1 MLVCRPR
8 SRSITSILINYLR
21 GRDASTA
28 LSMTLSYWHLRPMLT
43 ILQKEFNAFLNSPVA
58 YVVLGVFLIATGLF
72 VWVFPDSS
80 VLDYGYA
87 DLQTLFNLAPWIFL
101 FLIPALTM
109 RTFAEEKKA
118 GTIELLLTRPLTD
131 GQIIGGKYLACLLLA
146 LLALV
151 PTLLYYYS
159 VYKLGSPEGNIDSA
173 ATVGSYLGL
182 ALLAAVF
189 AAIGILA
196 SALTRDQIIAF
207 LVAVVGC
214 FLVYSGFDSLAS
226 VLQGSSAY
234 YVSQLGIA
242 AHYRDL
248 SKGLVDSRDLVYF
261 FSVVAVALQA
271 TRLALRS
278 RNW

>member
-1 MLVCRPR
+1 
-8 SRSITSILINYLR
+8 
-21 GRDASTA
+21 
-28 LSMTLSYWHLRPMLT
+28 MLT

-101 FLIPALTM
+101 FLIPAITM

-131 GQIIGGKYLACLLLA
+131 GQIIGGKYLACFLLA
-146 LLALV
+146 LLALI
-151 PTLLYYYS
+151 PTLLYYFS

-214 FLVYSGFDSLAS
+214 FLIYSGFDSLAS
-226 VLQGSSAY
+226 VLEGSSAY

-248 SKGLVDSRDLVYF
+248 SKGLIDSRDLVYF

-271 TRLALRS
+271 TRLVLRS

>member
-1 MLVCRPR
+1 MYA
-8 SRSITSILINYLR
+8 ILR
-21 GRDASTA
+21 
-28 LSMTLSYWHLRPMLT
+28 
-43 ILQKEFNAFLNSPVA
+43 KEFNAFLSSPVA
-58 YVVLGVFLIATGLF
+58 YVVIGVFLVATGLF

-87 DLQTLFNLAPWIFL
+87 DLQTLFNMAPWIFL
-101 FLIPALTM
+101 FLIPAITM

-131 GQIIGGKYLACLLLA
+131 TQIIGGKYLACLLLA

-159 VYKLGSPEGNIDSA
+159 VYQLGAPKGNIDSA

-189 AAIGILA
+189 AAIGVFA
-196 SALTRDQIIAF
+196 SAITRDQIIAF

-226 VLQGSSAY
+226 VFDGSVAY
-234 YVSQLGIA
+234 YIGQLGIA

-248 SKGLVDSRDLVYF
+248 SKGLIDSRDLLYF
-261 FSVVAVALQA
+261 LSLIVGLLLG
-271 TRLALRS
+271 TRLVLQS

>member
-1 MLVCRPR
+1 
-8 SRSITSILINYLR
+8 
-21 GRDASTA
+21 
-28 LSMTLSYWHLRPMLT
+28 MTDKKMLT

-196 SALTRDQIIAF
+196 SALTRDQVIAF

-226 VLQGSSAY
+226 VLQGSAAY

-248 SKGLVDSRDLVYF
+248 SKGLIDSRDLVYF

>member
-1 MLVCRPR
+1 
-8 SRSITSILINYLR
+8 
-21 GRDASTA
+21 
-28 LSMTLSYWHLRPMLT
+28 MLT

-101 FLIPALTM
+101 FLIMALTM

-159 VYKLGSPEGNIDSA
+159 VYQLGSPEGNIDSA

-261 FSVVAVALQA
+261 FSVVAVTLQA
-271 TRLALRS
+271 TRLTLRS

>member
-1 MLVCRPR
+1 
-8 SRSITSILINYLR
+8 
-21 GRDASTA
+21 
-28 LSMTLSYWHLRPMLT
+28 MLT

-72 VWVFPDSS
+72 VWIFPDSS

-87 DLQTLFNLAPWIFL
+87 DLQMLFSLAPWIFL
-101 FLIPALTM
+101 FLIPAITM

-131 GQIIGGKYLACLLLA
+131 GQIIGGKYLACFLLA
-146 LLALV
+146 LLALI
-151 PTLLYYYS
+151 PTLLYYFS

-214 FLVYSGFDSLAS
+214 FLIYSGFDSLAS

-248 SKGLVDSRDLVYF
+248 SKGLIDSRDLIYF

-271 TRLALRS
+271 TRLVLRS

>member
-1 MLVCRPR
+1 
-8 SRSITSILINYLR
+8 
-21 GRDASTA
+21 
-28 LSMTLSYWHLRPMLT
+28 MLT

-87 DLQTLFNLAPWIFL
+87 DLQTLFSLAPWIFL
-101 FLIPALTM
+101 FLIPAITM

-131 GQIIGGKYLACLLLA
+131 GQIIGGKYLACFLLA

-159 VYKLGSPEGNIDSA
+159 VYKLGNPEGNIDSA

-189 AAIGILA
+189 AAIGVLA

-226 VLQGSSAY
+226 VLEGSPAY

-261 FSVVAVALQA
+261 SSVVAVALQA
-271 TRLALRS
+271 TRLVLRS

>member
-1 MLVCRPR
+1 MFA
-8 SRSITSILINYLR
+8 ILR
-21 GRDASTA
+21 
-28 LSMTLSYWHLRPMLT
+28 
-43 ILQKEFNAFLNSPVA
+43 KEFNAFLSSPVA
-58 YVVLGVFLIATGLF
+58 YVVLGVFLVATGLF

-87 DLQTLFNLAPWIFL
+87 DLQTLFNIAPWIFL
-101 FLIPALTM
+101 FLIPAITM

-131 GQIIGGKYLACLLLA
+131 GQILGGKYLACLLLA
-146 LLALV
+146 LLALL

-159 VYKLGSPEGNIDSA
+159 VYQLGNPEGNIDSA

-182 ALLAAVF
+182 ALLAGVFVAMGVF
-189 AAIGILA
+189 ASAI
-196 SALTRDQIIAF
+196 TRDQIIAF

-226 VLQGSSAY
+226 VFEGSPAY
-234 YVSQLGIA
+234 YISQLGIA
-242 AHYRDL
+242 AHYRDI
-248 SKGLVDSRDLVYF
+248 SKGLIDSRDLTYF
-261 FSVVAVALQA
+261 FSLIAGLLLA
-271 TRLALRS
+271 TRLVLQS

>member
-1 MLVCRPR
+1 MY
-8 SRSITSILINYLR
+8 SILR
-21 GRDASTA
+21 
-28 LSMTLSYWHLRPMLT
+28 
-43 ILQKEFNAFLNSPVA
+43 KEFNAFLSSPVA
-58 YVVLGVFLIATGLF
+58 YVVIGVFLVATGLF

-87 DLQTLFNLAPWIFL
+87 DLQTLFNTAPWIFL
-101 FLIPALTM
+101 FLIPAITM

-159 VYKLGSPEGNIDSA
+159 VYQLGNPEGNIDSA

-182 ALLAAVF
+182 GLLAAVF
-189 AAIGILA
+189 AAIGIFA
-196 SALTRDQIIAF
+196 SAITRDQIIAF

-214 FLVYSGFDSLAS
+214 FLVYTGFDSLAS
-226 VLQGSSAY
+226 VFEGSTAY
-234 YVSQLGIA
+234 YISQLGIA

-248 SKGLVDSRDLVYF
+248 SKGLIDSRDLLYF
-261 FSVVAVALQA
+261 VSVIVAMLWA

>member
-1 MLVCRPR
+1 
-8 SRSITSILINYLR
+8 
-21 GRDASTA
+21 
-28 LSMTLSYWHLRPMLT
+28 MLT

-87 DLQTLFNLAPWIFL
+87 DLQTLFSLAPWIFL
-101 FLIPALTM
+101 FLIPAITM

-131 GQIIGGKYLACLLLA
+131 GQIIGGKYLACFLLA

-159 VYKLGSPEGNIDSA
+159 VYKLGSPAGNIDSA

-182 ALLAAVF
+182 TLLAAVF
-189 AAIGILA
+189 AAIGVLA

-214 FLVYSGFDSLAS
+214 FMVYSGFDSLAA
-226 VLQGSSAY
+226 VLEGSAAY

-261 FSVVAVALQA
+261 FSVIAVALQA

>member
-1 MLVCRPR
+1 
-8 SRSITSILINYLR
+8 
-21 GRDASTA
+21 
-28 LSMTLSYWHLRPMLT
+28 MLT
-43 ILQKEFNAFLNSPVA
+43 ILNKEFNAFLNSPVA

-159 VYKLGSPEGNIDSA
+159 VYQLGSPAGNIDSA

-248 SKGLVDSRDLVYF
+248 SKGLVDSRDLIYF
-261 FSVVAVALQA
+261 FSVVAVALLA

>member
-1 MLVCRPR
+1 M
-8 SRSITSILINYLR
+8 
-21 GRDASTA
+21 
-28 LSMTLSYWHLRPMLT
+28 
-43 ILQKEFNAFLNSPVA
+43 A

-72 VWVFPDSS
+72 VRVFPDSS

-189 AAIGILA
+189 AAIGVLA

-226 VLQGSSAY
+226 VLQGNSAY

-248 SKGLVDSRDLVYF
+248 SKGLIDSRDLIYF
-261 FSVVAVALQA
+261 FSVVAVALLA

>member
-1 MLVCRPR
+1 
-8 SRSITSILINYLR
+8 
-21 GRDASTA
+21 
-28 LSMTLSYWHLRPMLT
+28 
-43 ILQKEFNAFLNSPVA
+43 
-58 YVVLGVFLIATGLF
+58 
-72 VWVFPDSS
+72 
-80 VLDYGYA
+80 
-87 DLQTLFNLAPWIFL
+87 
-101 FLIPALTM
+101 M

-146 LLALV
+146 LLALI
-151 PTLLYYYS
+151 PTLLYYFS

-207 LVAVVGC
+207 LIAVVGC
-214 FLVYSGFDSLAS
+214 FLIYSGFDSLAS

-261 FSVVAVALQA
+261 FSVVAITLQA
-271 TRLALRS
+271 TRLVLRS

>member
-1 MLVCRPR
+1 
-8 SRSITSILINYLR
+8 
-21 GRDASTA
+21 
-28 LSMTLSYWHLRPMLT
+28 MLT

-58 YVVLGVFLIATGLF
+58 YVVLGVFLVATGLF

-101 FLIPALTM
+101 FLIPAITM

-234 YVSQLGIA
+234 YVGQLGIA

-271 TRLALRS
+271 TRLVLRS

>member
-1 MLVCRPR
+1 
-8 SRSITSILINYLR
+8 
-21 GRDASTA
+21 
-28 LSMTLSYWHLRPMLT
+28 MLT

-159 VYKLGSPEGNIDSA
+159 VYQLGSPEGNVDSA

-189 AAIGILA
+189 AAIGVLA

-226 VLQGSSAY
+226 VLQGSAAY

>member
-1 MLVCRPR
+1 
-8 SRSITSILINYLR
+8 
-21 GRDASTA
+21 
-28 LSMTLSYWHLRPMLT
+28 MLT
-43 ILQKEFNAFLNSPVA
+43 ILRKEFNAFLNSPVA

-101 FLIPALTM
+101 FLIPAITM

-131 GQIIGGKYLACLLLA
+131 GQIIGGKYLACFLLA
-146 LLALV
+146 LVALV
-151 PTLLYYYS
+151 PTLLYYFS

-214 FLVYSGFDSLAS
+214 FLIYSGFDSLAS

-248 SKGLVDSRDLVYF
+248 SKGLIDSRDLVYF

-271 TRLALRS
+271 TRLVLRS

>member
-1 MLVCRPR
+1 MLA
-8 SRSITSILINYLR
+8 ILR
-21 GRDASTA
+21 
-28 LSMTLSYWHLRPMLT
+28 
-43 ILQKEFNAFLNSPVA
+43 KEFNSFLNSPVA
-58 YVVLGVFLIATGLF
+58 YVVLGVFLVATGLF

-80 VLDYGYA
+80 VLDYGFA
-87 DLQTLFNLAPWIFL
+87 DLQTLFNIAPWIFL

-118 GTIELLLTRPLTD
+118 GTMELLLTRPLTD

-159 VYKLGSPEGNIDSA
+159 VYQLGNPAGNIDSA

-182 ALLAAVF
+182 TLLAAVF
-189 AAIGILA
+189 AAIGVLA
-196 SALTRDQIIAF
+196 SALTRDQIVAF
-207 LVAVVGC
+207 LAAVVGC

-226 VLQGSSAY
+226 VFDGGLAY
-234 YVSQLGIA
+234 YIGQLGIA

-248 SKGLVDSRDLVYF
+248 AKGLIDSRDLLYF
-261 FSVVAVALQA
+261 FSLTAGCLLA
-271 TRLALRS
+271 TRLVLQS

>member
-1 MLVCRPR
+1 
-8 SRSITSILINYLR
+8 
-21 GRDASTA
+21 
-28 LSMTLSYWHLRPMLT
+28 MLT

-248 SKGLVDSRDLVYF
+248 SKGLIDSRDLVYF

>member
-1 MLVCRPR
+1 MLA
-8 SRSITSILINYLR
+8 ILR
-21 GRDASTA
+21 
-28 LSMTLSYWHLRPMLT
+28 
-43 ILQKEFNAFLNSPVA
+43 KEFNSFLNSPIA
-58 YVVLGVFLIATGLF
+58 YVVIGVFLVATGLF
-72 VWVFPDSS
+72 VWVIPDSS
-80 VLDYGYA
+80 VLDYGFA
-87 DLQTLFNLAPWIFL
+87 DLQTLFNMAPWIFL

>member
-1 MLVCRPR
+1 
-8 SRSITSILINYLR
+8 
-21 GRDASTA
+21 
-28 LSMTLSYWHLRPMLT
+28 MLT

-189 AAIGILA
+189 AAIGVLA

-261 FSVVAVALQA
+261 FSVVALALQA

>member
-1 MLVCRPR
+1 
-8 SRSITSILINYLR
+8 
-21 GRDASTA
+21 
-28 LSMTLSYWHLRPMLT
+28 MLT

-189 AAIGILA
+189 AAIGVLA

-214 FLVYSGFDSLAS
+214 FLIYSGFDSLAS
-226 VLQGSSAY
+226 VLQGSAAY

>member
-1 MLVCRPR
+1 
-8 SRSITSILINYLR
+8 
-21 GRDASTA
+21 
-28 LSMTLSYWHLRPMLT
+28 MTLSYWHLRPMLT

-101 FLIPALTM
+101 FLIPAITM

>member
-1 MLVCRPR
+1 
-8 SRSITSILINYLR
+8 
-21 GRDASTA
+21 
-28 LSMTLSYWHLRPMLT
+28 MLT

-58 YVVLGVFLIATGLF
+58 YVVRGVFLIATGLF

-248 SKGLVDSRDLVYF
+248 SKGLVDSRDLIYF

>member
-1 MLVCRPR
+1 MFAV
-8 SRSITSILINYLR
+8 LR
-21 GRDASTA
+21 
-28 LSMTLSYWHLRPMLT
+28 
-43 ILQKEFNAFLNSPVA
+43 KEFNAFLNSPVA
-58 YVVLGVFLIATGLF
+58 YVVLGVFLVATGLF

-80 VLDYGYA
+80 VLDYGFA

-109 RTFAEEKKA
+109 RSFAEEKKA

-131 GQIIGGKYLACLLLA
+131 GQLVGGKYLACLLLA

-159 VYKLGSPEGNIDSA
+159 VVKLGAPEGNIDSA
-173 ATVGSYLGL
+173 AFAGSLIGL

-189 AAIGILA
+189 AAIGVLA

-226 VLQGSSAY
+226 LFEGGPAY
-234 YVSQLGIA
+234 YISQLGIA

-248 SKGLVDSRDLVYF
+248 SKGLVDSRDLLYF
-261 FSVVAVALQA
+261 FSVVAAMLLA
-271 TRLALRS
+271 TRLVLRS

>member
-1 MLVCRPR
+1 
-8 SRSITSILINYLR
+8 
-21 GRDASTA
+21 
-28 LSMTLSYWHLRPMLT
+28 MLT

-226 VLQGSSAY
+226 VLQGSAAY

-261 FSVVAVALQA
+261 FSVVAVALQG

>member
-1 MLVCRPR
+1 ML
-8 SRSITSILINYLR
+8 I
-21 GRDASTA
+21 
-28 LSMTLSYWHLRPMLT
+28 

-101 FLIPALTM
+101 FLIPAITM

-131 GQIIGGKYLACLLLA
+131 GQIIGGKYLACFLLA
-146 LLALV
+146 LLALI
-151 PTLLYYYS
+151 PTLLYYFS

-189 AAIGILA
+189 AAVGILA

-214 FLVYSGFDSLAS
+214 FLIYSGFDSLAS
-226 VLQGSSAY
+226 VLEGSSAY

>member
-1 MLVCRPR
+1 
-8 SRSITSILINYLR
+8 
-21 GRDASTA
+21 
-28 LSMTLSYWHLRPMLT
+28 MLT

-159 VYKLGSPEGNIDSA
+159 VYQLGSPEGNIDSA

-278 RNW
+278 RNWL

>member
-1 MLVCRPR
+1 
-8 SRSITSILINYLR
+8 
-21 GRDASTA
+21 
-28 LSMTLSYWHLRPMLT
+28 MLT

-248 SKGLVDSRDLVYF
+248 SKGLVDSRDLIYF

>member
-1 MLVCRPR
+1 
-8 SRSITSILINYLR
+8 
-21 GRDASTA
+21 
-28 LSMTLSYWHLRPMLT
+28 MTDKKMLT

-131 GQIIGGKYLACLLLA
+131 GQNIGGKYLACLLLA

-226 VLQGSSAY
+226 VLQGSAAY

-248 SKGLVDSRDLVYF
+248 SKGLIDSRDLVYF

>member
-1 MLVCRPR
+1 
-8 SRSITSILINYLR
+8 
-21 GRDASTA
+21 
-28 LSMTLSYWHLRPMLT
+28 MLT

-101 FLIPALTM
+101 FLIPAITM

-131 GQIIGGKYLACLLLA
+131 GQIIGGKYLACFILA
-146 LLALV
+146 LLALI
-151 PTLLYYYS
+151 PTLLYYFS
-159 VYKLGSPEGNIDSA
+159 VYKLGNPEGNIDSA

-226 VLQGSSAY
+226 VLEGGPAY

-248 SKGLVDSRDLVYF
+248 SKGLIDSRDLVYF

>member
-1 MLVCRPR
+1 
-8 SRSITSILINYLR
+8 
-21 GRDASTA
+21 
-28 LSMTLSYWHLRPMLT
+28 MLT

-214 FLVYSGFDSLAS
+214 YLVYSGFDSLAS

>member
-1 MLVCRPR
+1 
-8 SRSITSILINYLR
+8 
-21 GRDASTA
+21 
-28 LSMTLSYWHLRPMLT
+28 MLT
-43 ILQKEFNAFLNSPVA
+43 ILFKEFNAFLNSPIA
-58 YVVLGVFLIATGLF
+58 YVVLGVFLVAMGLF

-80 VLDYGYA
+80 VLAAGYA
-87 DLQTLFNLAPWIFL
+87 DLQTLFTLAPWVFL

-109 RTFAEEKKA
+109 RSFAEEKKA

-131 GQIIGGKYLACLLLA
+131 GQIIGGKYLACVLLA

-151 PTLLYYYS
+151 PTLLYYFS
-159 VYKLGSPEGNIDSA
+159 VYRLGAPVGNIDSA

-189 AAIGILA
+189 AAIGVLA

-207 LVAVVGC
+207 LGAVVGC

-226 VLQGSSAY
+226 VLDGSAAY
-234 YVSQLGIA
+234 YVGQLGIA

-248 SKGLVDSRDLVYF
+248 SKGLIDSRDVVYF
-261 FSVVAVALQA
+261 FSLIAGALGA
-271 TRLALRS
+271 TRLVLQS